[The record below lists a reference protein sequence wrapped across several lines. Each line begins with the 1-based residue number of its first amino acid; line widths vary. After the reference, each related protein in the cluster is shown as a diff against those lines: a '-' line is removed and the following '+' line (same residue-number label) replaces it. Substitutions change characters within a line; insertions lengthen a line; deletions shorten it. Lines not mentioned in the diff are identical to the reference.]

1 MSYCLSH
8 TVYNPANGAEIGEM
22 SDLTAD
28 DTKPAVDA
36 AYEAFKTWSKTPAKV
51 CPFCVFVLW
60 DIKSPGFE
68 LVFNTGPTLIEG
80 LLGLLF
86 WKKNAFQ
93 RFYRDSGASLF
104 GDSSSFKL

>member
-51 CPFCVFVLW
+51 CPFCVFVL
-60 DIKSPGFE
+60 DEISSHMD
-68 LVFNTGPTLIEG
+68 LNLCLI
-80 LLGLLF
+80 LGLL
-86 WKKNAFQ
+86 
-93 RFYRDSGASLF
+93 SLNLN
-104 GDSSSFKL
+104 GVGRRMHIRACI